1 MHNLALQ
8 TMTVTDINYISVMN
22 MKTECIHLA
31 VTSSLKGSCKLNLSL
46 I

>member
-8 TMTVTDINYISVMN
+8 AVTVTDINYISVMN

-31 VTSSLKGSCKLNLSL
+31 DNFFTLRKL
-46 I
+46 